1 MSILV
6 LAPTLKT
13 SNGHDHAFCT
23 ELIRYAGASDIRI
36 LASEK
41 FQPEA
46 ELPALPFFSVDP
58 YEYRW
63 IHREKKGSL
72 PWKKLLRSAV
82 QDLQKIDFSLY
93 DKVILHTADPVY
105 LIALDR
111 SLRGFEGL
119 LYLGFTLPPAF
130 WLRSSTAR
138 KIISIASDIAIGSLR
153 RKARMVLYSETG
165 AIRFDHRSLKCLL
178 KLAPV
183 QTVMVGGTDTAAQ
196 RAPNPVG
203 TRSSSSGVSIEPVHE
218 APAERELIPTERV
231 KIGFFGAASDDKGFQ
246 ILLQLAADAAVRSRF
261 LIKLF
266 LPPGQQELM
275 DRVSAGNDAI
285 WASSEDRDL
294 ATYFGC
300 MSSVDLVYTLYSPLA
315 YKDRMSGIVQDALL
329 AGKPLLVTTG
339 CKEMRRFVERIAPD
353 AYVHADYSVPDAV
366 RCLASTI
373 ETLADLAERARA
385 GAEQIRKLKTF
396 KAYFDGLGD
405 DREKRW

>member
-13 SNGHDHAFCT
+13 SSGHDHAFCT
-23 ELIRYAGASDIRI
+23 ELIRYAGAADIRV

-63 IHREKKGSL
+63 IHREKKEAL
-72 PWKKLLRSAV
+72 PWKTLLRSAI
-82 QDLQKIDFSLY
+82 QDLRKIDFSLY

-111 SLRGFEGL
+111 SLRRFDGL
-119 LYLGFTLPPAF
+119 LYLGFMLPPTF
-130 WLRSSTAR
+130 WLRSSTAG
-138 KIISIASDIAIGSLR
+138 KILSIASDIAIGSLR
-153 RKARMVLYSETG
+153 LRTRMLLYSETG
-165 AIRFDHRSLKCLL
+165 AIRFGHRSLKCLL

-183 QTVMVGGTDTAAQ
+183 QTVTIGGTADAARQ
-196 RAPNPVG
+196 PPNDQT
-203 TRSSSSGVSIEPVHE
+203 TRVQ
-218 APAERELIPTERV
+218 
-231 KIGFFGAASDDKGFQ
+231 IGFFGAALDDKGFQ

-300 MSSVDLVYTLYSPLA
+300 ISSVDLVYTLYSPLA
-315 YKDRMSGIVQDALL
+315 YQDRMSGIVQDALL

-339 CKEMRRFVERIAPD
+339 CKEMRRFVERIAPG
-353 AYVHADYSVPDAV
+353 AYVHADYSVSDTV
-366 RCLASTI
+366 RCLAATI
-373 ETLADLAERARA
+373 ETMAELAERARA
-385 GAEQIRKLKTF
+385 GAEKIRKLKTF
-396 KAYFDGLGD
+396 KAYFDGVGD

>member
-13 SNGHDHAFCT
+13 SSGHDHAFCT
-23 ELIRYAGASDIRI
+23 ELIQYAGAADIRV

-63 IHREKKGSL
+63 IHWEKKAPL
-72 PWKKLLRSAV
+72 PWKTLLRSAI
-82 QDLQKIDFSLY
+82 QDLRKIDFSLY

-111 SLRGFEGL
+111 SLRRFDGL
-119 LYLGFTLPPAF
+119 LYLGFMLPPTF
-130 WLRSSTAR
+130 WLRSSTAG
-138 KIISIASDIAIGSLR
+138 KILSIASDIAIGSLR
-153 RKARMVLYSETG
+153 RRTRMLLYSETG

-183 QTVMVGGTDTAAQ
+183 QTVTIGGTADAARLTPSDQ
-196 RAPNPVG
+196 
-203 TRSSSSGVSIEPVHE
+203 TS
-218 APAERELIPTERV
+218 RV
-231 KIGFFGAASDDKGFQ
+231 QIGFFGAALDDKGFQ

-275 DRVSAGNDAI
+275 DRVSAGNGAI

-294 ATYFGC
+294 ATYFAC

-315 YKDRMSGIVQDALL
+315 YRDRMSGIVQDALL
-329 AGKPLLVTTG
+329 AGKPLLLTTG

-353 AYVHADYSVPDAV
+353 AYVHADYTVSDAV
-366 RCLASTI
+366 RCLAATI
-373 ETLADLAERARA
+373 ETLPKLLERARA
-385 GAEQIRKLKTF
+385 GSEKIRKMKTF
-396 KAYFDGLGD
+396 EAYFDSGNG
-405 DREKRW
+405 DREKCWRSGEKNG

>member
-13 SNGHDHAFCT
+13 SSGHDHAFCT
-23 ELIRYAGASDIRI
+23 ELIRYAGAADIRV

-63 IHREKKGSL
+63 IHREKKESL
-72 PWKKLLRSAV
+72 PWKTLLRSAI
-82 QDLQKIDFSLY
+82 QDLRKIDFSLY

-111 SLRGFEGL
+111 SLRRFDGL
-119 LYLGFTLPPAF
+119 LYLGFMLPPTF
-130 WLRSSTAR
+130 WLRSSTAG
-138 KIISIASDIAIGSLR
+138 KILSIASDIAIGSLR
-153 RKARMVLYSETG
+153 RRTRMLLYSETG

-183 QTVMVGGTDTAAQ
+183 QTVTIGGTADAARRTPSDQ
-196 RAPNPVG
+196 
-203 TRSSSSGVSIEPVHE
+203 TS
-218 APAERELIPTERV
+218 RV
-231 KIGFFGAASDDKGFQ
+231 QIGFFGAALDDKGFQ

-266 LPPGQQELM
+266 LPPGQQELI

-300 MSSVDLVYTLYSPLA
+300 ISSVDLVYTLYSPLA
-315 YKDRMSGIVQDALL
+315 YQDRMSGIVQDALL
-329 AGKPLLVTTG
+329 AGKPLLLTTG
-339 CKEMRRFVERIAPD
+339 CKEMRRFVEQVAPD
-353 AYVHADYSVPDAV
+353 AYVHADYSVSDAV
-366 RCLASTI
+366 RCLAATI

-385 GAEQIRKLKTF
+385 GSEKIRKLKTF
-396 KAYFDGLGD
+396 KAYFDGVGD